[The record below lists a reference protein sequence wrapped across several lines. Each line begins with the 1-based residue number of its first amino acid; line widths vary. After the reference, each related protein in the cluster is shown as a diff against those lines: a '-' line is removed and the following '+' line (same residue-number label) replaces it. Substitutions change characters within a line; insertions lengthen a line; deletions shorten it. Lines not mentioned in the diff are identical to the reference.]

1 MADYNWVQNETRLI
15 PIDDLVIEEEGS
27 QVRQGGI
34 NSSHVAVL
42 TEDISLRGQQVP
54 ITIGAQYP
62 AGHPSAGKFP
72 VVEGNH
78 RLTAIRQLRHN
89 ATSDEDLDKYGMIL
103 VYESSFSSEEERTNW
118 QLACNEHV
126 PAKASTNDDYA
137 LVLRNQ
143 LDSKNL
149 KGTNVNGVTWKNF
162 SEKENN
168 FKLVKKW
175 CKNQWGINGTRINS
189 IVKLALRGN
198 PNAKLV
204 NYTKDTVLECFGDNN
219 NIGWTGKKS
228 GEECNNHTVYAI
240 SQASHVFPNL
250 TGNTFRVK
258 TDNTR
263 TTTVALFWETNTL
276 GKKVKDIKSFRTSAM
291 DKVNKANSSAL
302 LAPNASLVDKVVFA
316 PQMKS
321 EKDLIWAEKDSN
333 GRFKLRL

>member
-1 MADYNWVQNETRLI
+1 MADSNWVQNNTRLL
-15 PIDDLVIEEEGS
+15 PLDDLVIEDCGG

-34 NSSHVAVL
+34 NPSHVASL
-42 TEDISLRGQQVP
+42 EEDISLRGQQVP
-54 ITIGAQYP
+54 ITIGTQYP

-72 VVEGNH
+72 VIEGNH
-78 RLTAIRQLRHN
+78 RVTAMKLLRHR
-89 ATSDEDLDKYGMIL
+89 AESIEDVARYGMIR
-103 VYESSFSSEEERTNW
+103 VYEKTFSSEEEKIDW
-118 QLACNEHV
+118 QLTCNTHV

-137 LVLRNQ
+137 LVLRNR
-143 LDSKNL
+143 LDPKDET
-149 KGTNVNGVTWKNF
+149 GTNVNGVTWKNF
-162 SEKENN
+162 SEKEDN
-168 FKLVKKW
+168 FKLVKEW
-175 CKNQWGINGTRINS
+175 CKNQWSINGKSINS
-189 IVKLALRGN
+189 IVKIALQGN

-219 NIGWTGKKS
+219 NVGWTGKKS

-258 TDNTR
+258 TDNTK

-276 GKKVKDIKSFRTSAM
+276 GKKVKDIKSFRASAM

-302 LAPNASLVDKVVFA
+302 LASNASLVDKVVFA

-321 EKDLIWAEKDSN
+321 EKDLIWAKKDSN
-333 GRFKLRL
+333 GRFTL